1 LLQFSI
7 TQPLKQTF
15 NPSERSSKNVTSQIH
30 LPQSVTEKALTEI
43 LLPVCLSSFA
53 VFKRVRSMLAT
64 SEAYWCAE
72 SMGSDGCNEAKSHPF
87 AK

>member
-1 LLQFSI
+1 
-7 TQPLKQTF
+7 
-15 NPSERSSKNVTSQIH
+15 
-30 LPQSVTEKALTEI
+30 VTEKALTEI

-72 SMGSDGCNEAKSHPF
+72 SIGSDGCNEAKSHPF
-87 AK
+87 VK